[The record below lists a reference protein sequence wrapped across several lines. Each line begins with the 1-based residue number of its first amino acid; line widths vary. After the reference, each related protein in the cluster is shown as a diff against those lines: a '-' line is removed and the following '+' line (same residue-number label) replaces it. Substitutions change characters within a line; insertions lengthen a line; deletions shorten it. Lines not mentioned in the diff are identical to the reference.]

1 MISSFFVLPCYLIRF
16 AVETEQTLEQ
26 KFYWGYYYFHY
37 LLKYLIFVQTNPD
50 MGRYVSGS
58 HIFRALIKAFL
69 PWRSINLGMKPIK
82 IPQKF
87 FSVMTSRLGRDK
99 AKTRRPSKKKDEFFI
114 KIYVVLRRIWPP
126 RFKVCNFANFFHHFL
141 FRCWGYFKKK
151 KLVQTYFFT
160 NVVGST
166 TTTFNIPKKL
176 PQIKGKI
183 MILNKF
189 SFLKNEKWG

>member
-99 AKTRRPSKKKDEFFI
+99 AKTRRPPKKKDEYFFKDLWCLAPNMAAKIQSVQFHQFFSSFFI
-114 KIYVVLRRIWPP
+114 
-126 RFKVCNFANFFHHFL
+126 
-141 FRCWGYFKKK
+141 
-151 KLVQTYFFT
+151 
-160 NVVGST
+160 
-166 TTTFNIPKKL
+166 
-176 PQIKGKI
+176 
-183 MILNKF
+183 
-189 SFLKNEKWG
+189 